1 MDEHWI
7 NSLPGAVL
15 GYLSRLNEA
24 AGGAPGRYRPALA
37 GLTPDGERVALG
49 PSCFAL
55 KTHVMLG
62 RWGALDAD
70 LRSDWAKFIKSF
82 QVPAAPPLRGDRFRA
97 GAFIDPATLEPI
109 QRRTRPWRRAAERWL
124 WPGRL
129 TETRRL
135 IVSETKQAIASLA
148 EVGERPGARFLGF
161 PTEPRAIG
169 RYLKAM
175 DWSRP
180 WGAGAH
186 FAILCAMAALE
197 APLRLGHDDVKAMRR
212 ACSAFIADVAD
223 PATGCYFKGPRPDY
237 DNLING
243 AMKVL
248 TGLDWLGEPI
258 HHAERMIDACLERAP
273 KDEGCHLVD
282 AVYALYR
289 CAKQTGHRRGDVE
302 AYCEALWPMLLG
314 HFVAAEGGFSYH
326 AGKSQTSYYGV
337 RISQG
342 LPVADIHGTILL
354 VWAAVMMLELQGR
367 LPQGWRAIRP

>member
-1 MDEHWI
+1 
-7 NSLPGAVL
+7 
-15 GYLSRLNEA
+15 
-24 AGGAPGRYRPALA
+24 
-37 GLTPDGERVALG
+37 
-49 PSCFAL
+49 
-55 KTHVMLG
+55 MLG

-70 LRSDWAKFIKSF
+70 LRSEWVEFIKSF
-82 QVPAAPPLRGDRFRA
+82 QAPNAAAGEDRFRA
-97 GAFIDPATLEPI
+97 GAFIDPAMLEPI
-109 QRRTRPWRRAAERWL
+109 QDRTRPWRRLAERWL

-135 IVSETKQAIASLA
+135 IVSETKQAIATLA
-148 EVGERPGARFLGF
+148 EVGERPRHRFLGY
-161 PTEPRAIG
+161 PTEPRAIR
-169 RYLKAM
+169 RYLDAL

-180 WGAGAH
+180 WDAAGAH

-197 APLRLGHDDVKAMRR
+197 APLRLKRDEVKAMRR
-212 ACSAFIADVAD
+212 ACAEFIAEMAD
-223 PATGCYFKGPRPDY
+223 EPTGCYFKGPRPDY

-273 KDEGCHLVD
+273 KDEGCHLAD
-282 AVYALYR
+282 AVYVLYR
-289 CAKQTGHRRGDVE
+289 CAKQTKHRRGDIE
-302 AYCEALWPMLLG
+302 AYCEALWPMLRG
-314 HFVAAEGGFSYH
+314 HFVPAEGGFSYH

-337 RISQG
+337 PIARG

-367 LPQGWRAIRP
+367 LPQGWRAIRS